1 MVAKSELQK
10 MDGPKLLHL
19 EKKDHY
25 FSRVHLLSFMVHSR
39 SALGR
44 TQPVP
49 FFPFLSKNIM
59 FCCMLE
65 TYITLL

>member
-25 FSRVHLLSFMVHSR
+25 FSRVHL
-39 SALGR
+39 
-44 TQPVP
+44 
-49 FFPFLSKNIM
+49 
-59 FCCMLE
+59 
-65 TYITLL
+65 

>member
-44 TQPVP
+44 TQPVLSFHFYQKTSC
-49 FFPFLSKNIM
+49 FFACWKRI
-59 FCCMLE
+59 
-65 TYITLL
+65 